1 LHEGAGGLVMAMGLE
16 DLKAKAGM
24 KLTAVSFGLIWF
36 NYMFRWDYMCVHLVS
51 YSFGDVDWI
60 RPSRNWDCL

>member
-1 LHEGAGGLVMAMGLE
+1 MAMGLE

-60 RPSRNWDCL
+60 RPSRNRDCL